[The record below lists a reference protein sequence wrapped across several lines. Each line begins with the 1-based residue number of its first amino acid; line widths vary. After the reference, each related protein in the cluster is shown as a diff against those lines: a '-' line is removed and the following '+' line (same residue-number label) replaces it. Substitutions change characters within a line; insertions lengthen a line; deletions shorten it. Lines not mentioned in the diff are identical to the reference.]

1 MKYSPDTCKLGGTYD
16 MVLYGKS
23 CMYKNNG
30 HSTGKLFCG
39 DQTIDCKKDVN
50 NPAALQ
56 GALNPMPRNP
66 LDGNVVSKEGV
77 PLSELYWVWYD
88 NPGQYSCDD
97 DERVPM
103 FTCEW

>member
-1 MKYSPDTCKLGGTYD
+1 MQYSPDTCKLGGTYD

-30 HSTGKLFCG
+30 HSTGKLFWG

-50 NPAALQ
+50 NPKALQ

-66 LDGNVVSKEGV
+66 LDGNVASKEGV
-77 PLSELYWVWYD
+77 PLSELYWIWYD
-88 NPGQYSCDD
+88 NPGKYSCDD

-103 FTCEW
+103 FT